1 MCFHAVLVLTSTAHI
16 IPYGGVPKRTNM
28 RSADQLVN
36 QRSYSAFHNS
46 NSQCVFQMPNKKE
59 KRKRLKE
66 GYDQYD
72 ENIPKNNN
80 ESKK

>member
-1 MCFHAVLVLTSTAHI
+1 
-16 IPYGGVPKRTNM
+16 
-28 RSADQLVN
+28 
-36 QRSYSAFHNS
+36 
-46 NSQCVFQMPNKKE
+46 MPNKKE